1 MPHIICFYSPTQ
13 GCGKTT
19 LAQSV
24 AHALVDKHK
33 TVRMISFAD
42 ALREE
47 AITHLKCHYLMPE
60 ELAQKVVTEMKDDT
74 ICVGG
79 MKVCGRDI
87 LKELGQKRR
96 DYMADYWVYALHNAM
111 IGIGH
116 DTFVI
121 VDDIRFPNEY
131 AFCSSRGTTVY
142 VDPTFNPHY
151 KHPKEVC
158 EISEGNL
165 NDAEFDCVITY
176 KTLSEA
182 TDKILEKLPS

>member
-1 MPHIICFYSPTQ
+1 MPHIIGFYSTTQ

-47 AITHLKCHYLMPE
+47 AIRHIMYTYNTSE
-60 ELAQKVVTEMKDDT
+60 AYARKVVTIGKDHT
-74 ICVGG
+74 LYVGG

-96 DYMADYWVYALHNAM
+96 DNEPNYWVRAVLGEMNDLPA
-111 IGIGH
+111 
-116 DTFVI
+116 DAFVI
-121 VDDIRFPNEY
+121 VDDVRFYNEY
-131 AFCSSRGTTVY
+131 LFCKTHGIM
-142 VDPTFNPHY
+142 VDVATCFNPY
-151 KHPKEVC
+151 YREPKEVC

-165 NDAEFDCVITY
+165 NDLRFDCTITLD
-176 KTLSEA
+176 TLSEA

>member
-1 MPHIICFYSPTQ
+1 MPHIIGFYSPTQ

-47 AITHLKCHYLMPE
+47 AVRHIMYTYNTSE
-60 ELAQKVVTEMKDDT
+60 AYARKVVTIGKDHT
-74 ICVGG
+74 LYVGG

-96 DYMADYWVYALHNAM
+96 DNAPNYWVGAVLGEMNDLPA
-111 IGIGH
+111 
-116 DTFVI
+116 DAFVI

-165 NDAEFDCVITY
+165 NDAEFDCVIAY

-182 TDKILEKLPS
+182 TNKILEKLPS